1 MACFFAGAF
10 ISSPASRFPA
20 QPLLDLP
27 PKIYKNTSLSKLA
40 IRAFWKKHSRK
51 LIYLSLTIRF
61 FFNFSSGSD
70 LGFDFCSSRSAE
82 ERNGYSEISNWSFRR
97 SIHFNNNRY
106 SLYSHCSRLKLCGGR
121 PKGQLIIKHEKWR
134 HVRDEPASEL
144 FSIVRYFLLRPNS
157 NSFFISDHTSLLSKK
172 CSLLSSIRPH
182 LINPRRNQM

>member
-1 MACFFAGAF
+1 MACFLLERLSLPQPLA
-10 ISSPASRFPA
+10 SPH

-27 PKIYKNTSLSKLA
+27 PKIYQNTSLSKLA
-40 IRAFWKKHSRK
+40 ICAFWKKHSRK
-51 LIYLSLTIRF
+51 LYLSLI
-61 FFNFSSGSD
+61 FSSGSD

-97 SIHFNNNRY
+97 SIHFNNNRF

>member
-1 MACFFAGAF
+1 MACFLLERLSLPQPLA
-10 ISSPASRFPA
+10 SPH

-40 IRAFWKKHSRK
+40 ICAFCKNLAASYTCRWQFVSF
-51 LIYLSLTIRF
+51 LI
-61 FFNFSSGSD
+61 FSSGCD

-97 SIHFNNNRY
+97 SIHFNNNRF
-106 SLYSHCSRLKLCGGR
+106 SLYSRLKLCGGR
-121 PKGQLIIKHEKWR
+121 PEGQLIIKHEKWR

-144 FSIVRYFLLRPNS
+144 FSIVRYFLLRPNGH
-157 NSFFISDHTSLLSKK
+157 SFFISDHTSLLSKK